1 MLSIDEMKLY
11 LKANLMEKRYI
22 HTLGVADTAKKL
34 AKINGISEE
43 KAEIAGLAHDVA
55 KNLHEDKIKDIIKK
69 NNIILSEVEENNPN
83 LWHSIIA
90 PIEARNKLKI
100 DDEEIFDAI
109 RWHTTGKENMSV
121 LTKIIYI
128 ADMIEQSRNFE
139 GVEDIRKVTFEDLDA
154 GVYYGLTRSIDI
166 LLIRN
171 LLIDENTIRARN
183 YFLFD
188 AKFKDGFFKNS
199 AN

>member
-1 MLSIDEMKLY
+1 MTLY
-11 LKANLMEKRYI
+11 LKSNLLEKRYI

-34 AKINGISEE
+34 AKLNGISEN

-55 KNLHEDKIKDIIKK
+55 KNLSKDRLKEIIEE
-69 NNIILSEVEENNPN
+69 NHIVLSDVEENNVN

-90 PIEARNKLKI
+90 PIEARNKLGI
-100 DDEEIFDAI
+100 EDSEILDAV
-109 RWHTTGKENMSV
+109 RWHTTGKENMSI

-128 ADMIEQSRNFE
+128 ADMIEPNRNFE
-139 GVEDIRKVTFEDLDA
+139 GVEDIRKVTFEDLDT
-154 GVYYGLTRSIDI
+154 GVYYGLTRSIEI

-188 AKFKDGFFKNS
+188 PKFKG
-199 AN
+199 